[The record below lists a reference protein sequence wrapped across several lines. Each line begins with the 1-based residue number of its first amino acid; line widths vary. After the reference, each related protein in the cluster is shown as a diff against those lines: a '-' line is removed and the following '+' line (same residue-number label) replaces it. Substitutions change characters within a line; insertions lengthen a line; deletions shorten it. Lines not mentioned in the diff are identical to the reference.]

1 MSTLPEFRNEPLT
14 DFTKPERQS
23 AMNLA
28 LAKVT
33 GEMGREHPIV
43 IGGERIT
50 GLKTFDSLNP
60 ANRQVVGKFQ
70 EGSAEH
76 VERAME
82 AAWTAFES
90 WKRESVGTRAN
101 SRSRRSSR
109 SRTIWC
115 TSPSASAP
123 SSRRGTFRS
132 RSWPG

>member
-14 DFTKPERQS
+14 DFTKPEHQS

-28 LAKVT
+28 LAKVS
-33 GEMGREHPIV
+33 GQVGREHPIV

-60 ANRQVVGKFQ
+60 ANKQVVGKFQ

-90 WKRESVGTRAN
+90 WKR
-101 SRSRRSSR
+101 
-109 SRTIWC
+109 
-115 TSPSASAP
+115 SPSKHAPDCCSPPRDSCASAST
-123 SSRRGTFRS
+123 SSPR
-132 RSWPG
+132 